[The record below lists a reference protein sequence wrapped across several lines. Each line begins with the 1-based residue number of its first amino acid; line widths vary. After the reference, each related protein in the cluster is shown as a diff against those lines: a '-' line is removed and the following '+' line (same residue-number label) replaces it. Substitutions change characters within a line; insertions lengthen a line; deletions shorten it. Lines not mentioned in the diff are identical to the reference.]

1 MVFLVFM
8 YPVLTGQDGVC
19 TFMDMGAFFCLLH
32 MRKDYY
38 LIFERRIY
46 MDFLFSLYTLPNG
59 VEIKKQTG
67 GGPHDTLGGL
77 MCTPES

>member
-8 YPVLTGQDGVC
+8 YPVLIGQDGVC
-19 TFMDMGAFFCLLH
+19 TFMATGAFFCLLH

-46 MDFLFSLYTLPNG
+46 MDSIPVFGGRMFI
-59 VEIKKQTG
+59 EIYW
-67 GGPHDTLGGL
+67 
-77 MCTPES
+77 

>member
-46 MDFLFSLYTLPNG
+46 MDSIPVFGGRMFI
-59 VEIKKQTG
+59 EIYW
-67 GGPHDTLGGL
+67 
-77 MCTPES
+77 

>member
-19 TFMDMGAFFCLLH
+19 TFMATGAFFCLLH

-38 LIFERRIY
+38 LILKGEYIWIFFFPLILCP
-46 MDFLFSLYTLPNG
+46 MG
-59 VEIKKQTG
+59 
-67 GGPHDTLGGL
+67 
-77 MCTPES
+77 

>member
-19 TFMDMGAFFCLLH
+19 TFMDTGAFFCLLH

-38 LIFERRIY
+38 LILERRIY
-46 MDFLFSLYTLPNG
+46 GFSFFPLYSAQWGRN
-59 VEIKKQTG
+59 KKQTG
-67 GGPHDTLGGL
+67 GGPHDTLGG
-77 MCTPES
+77 

>member
-19 TFMDMGAFFCLLH
+19 TFMATGAFFCLLH

-46 MDFLFSLYTLPNG
+46 MDFLFSPLYSAQWGRN
-59 VEIKKQTG
+59 KKQTG
-67 GGPHDTLGGL
+67 GGPHDTLG
-77 MCTPES
+77 C

>member
-1 MVFLVFM
+1 M

-19 TFMDMGAFFCLLH
+19 TFMDTGAFFCLIH

-46 MDFLFSLYTLPNG
+46 MDFLFSPYTLPNG
-59 VEIKKQTG
+59 VEIKNRLVKISLKG
-67 GGPHDTLGGL
+67 I
-77 MCTPES
+77 TPSIAFWL